1 MNQILQSLMGFV
13 GRDHS
18 WNFCLWRTNFC
29 LCGEM
34 SAWFI
39 GGNVRTS
46 ENTELQNRTETVG
59 LNYAY
64 FTLPPAF
71 ILVLNQCIKYQA
83 KNELFSE

>member
-1 MNQILQSLMGFV
+1 
-13 GRDHS
+13 
-18 WNFCLWRTNFC
+18 
-29 LCGEM
+29 M

-39 GGNVRTS
+39 GGNIHTP
-46 ENTELQNRTETVG
+46 ENRAELQNRTETWG

-83 KNELFSE
+83 QNELFSE

>member
-1 MNQILQSLMGFV
+1 MGFL

-18 WNFCLWRTNFC
+18 RNFCLWRTQFC
-29 LCGEM
+29 LSGEM

-39 GGNVRTS
+39 GSYPWKHRA
-46 ENTELQNRTETVG
+46 EMQNRAETVG